1 MSELSRT
8 TRPDDDGFMTK
19 RALVLGGGGLTGI
32 GWEWGIL
39 AGLAEAGVDLST
51 ADLIV
56 GTSAGSVVGAQLA
69 TGLDLEERYE
79 AQLVPPDG
87 ELAASLGAKV
97 MLRYALAMVGPR
109 APVKVRKRIGR
120 LALRANTGEE
130 SARLAVIESRL
141 PVKEW
146 PTRELQL
153 TAVDTATGEFQVFDR
168 SSEVPLVSA
177 VAASCAVPGV
187 WPPVTINDRRY
198 MDGGA
203 RSGTNADL
211 AAGYDR
217 VVVIAPLPRGIGPM
231 PGAAA
236 QVEALRAHA
245 QVTLV
250 TPNRASVQAFGRNVL
265 DPKRRAGAA
274 RAGRT
279 QATTLAAEIRTTWDD

>member
-1 MSELSRT
+1 
-8 TRPDDDGFMTK
+8 MTK

-32 GWEWGIL
+32 GWEWGIV
-39 AGLAEAGVDLST
+39 AGLAEAGVDLSA

-69 TGLDLEERYE
+69 TGLDVAARYE

-87 ELAASLGAKV
+87 ELAATLGAKV
-97 MLRYALAMVGPR
+97 MLRYALAMIGPS
-109 APVKVRKRIGR
+109 AQARKRIGR
-120 LALRANTGEE
+120 LALRADTGEE

-146 PTRELQL
+146 PTRALQI
-153 TAVDTATGEFQVFDR
+153 TAVDTATGEFRVFDR
-168 SSEVPLVSA
+168 ASGVPLVSA

-187 WPPVTINDRRY
+187 WPPVTIDGRRY

-231 PGAAA
+231 PGAAT
-236 QVEALRAHA
+236 QVEALRARS
-245 QVTLV
+245 QVALV
-250 TPNRASVQAFGRNVL
+250 TPNRATVKAFGRNVL
-265 DPKRRAGAA
+265 DPARRAGAA
-274 RAGRT
+274 RAGRA
-279 QATTLAAEIRTTWDD
+279 QAATLAPEIRKVWDA

>member
-1 MSELSRT
+1 
-8 TRPDDDGFMTK
+8 MTK

-32 GWEWGIL
+32 GWEWGIV
-39 AGLAEAGVDLST
+39 AGLAEAGLDLSA

-69 TGLDLEERYE
+69 TGLDVAARYE

-87 ELAASLGAKV
+87 ELAATLGAKM
-97 MLRYALAMVGPR
+97 MLRYALAMIGPSAR
-109 APVKVRKRIGR
+109 ARKRIGR

-146 PTRELQL
+146 PARALQI
-153 TAVDTATGEFQVFDR
+153 TAVDTATGEFRVFDR
-168 SSEVPLVSA
+168 ASGVPLVAA

-187 WPPVTINDRRY
+187 WPPVTIEGRRY

-231 PGAAA
+231 PGAAT
-236 QVEALRAHA
+236 QVEALRARSRVA
-245 QVTLV
+245 LI
-250 TPNRASVQAFGRNVL
+250 TPNRAATQAFGRNVL
-265 DPKRRAGAA
+265 DPARRAGAA
-274 RAGRT
+274 RAGRA
-279 QATTLAAEIRTTWDD
+279 QAATLVPEIREVWED